1 MIHLLRKQ
9 DQQQAV
15 IFGGN
20 FHTNKPVAS
29 GAKAAVAPYSNLFYW
44 SHAVATADVAFGLH
58 PHEGFEIM
66 TFVLEGENIHY
77 DTETQT
83 WTPLTTGDFQV
94 IQAGTGLQHAEK
106 IKAGTRS
113 FQIWFDPN
121 FQHSLRKQPAYT
133 DYHTDQL
140 QPVSENGLLTT
151 YYIGG
156 NSPARADTEGLTIRK
171 LTIPAHT
178 RHSIPID
185 PEANHAFYVLR
196 GSPILADVALT
207 ENDMLRVVGESV
219 VTVATETDTDLFLIE
234 NPVVV
239 PYKLA
244 WN

>member
-1 MIHLLRKQ
+1 MLYILRKQ
-9 DQQQAV
+9 DQLQAR

-29 GAKAAVAPYSNLFYW
+29 GAKSAVAPYSNLFYW
-44 SHAVATADVAFGLH
+44 SHAIATDDVEFGLH

-66 TFVLEGENIHY
+66 TFVLAGENTHY

-83 WTPLTTGDFQV
+83 WTPLKAGDFQV

-121 FQHSLRKQPAYT
+121 FRTALQKQPAYA
-133 DYHTDQL
+133 DYHANQL
-140 QPVSENGLLTT
+140 VAVNEDGIQTT

-156 NSPARADTEGLTIRK
+156 NSPAQASTEGLTIRK
-171 LTIPAHT
+171 LSIPAHT
-178 RHSIPID
+178 THTISLD
-185 PEANHAFYVLR
+185 PAVNHAFYVLR
-196 GSPILADVALT
+196 GSSTLAGVALG
-207 ENDMLRVVGESV
+207 ENDMLRVSEESSM
-219 VTVATETDTDLFLIE
+219 TVATETDTDLFVIE
-234 NPVVV
+234 NPIQLS
-239 PYKLA
+239 YKTV